1 MITSYNQFIGQ
12 KINEEKDIWGNE
24 GGSIFSSL
32 KNLFGK
38 LMQNI
43 NDDLKKPVD
52 DLTNKLNK
60 TKDTKQIKNIINNY
74 LKVHNTALTSDLKKV
89 KTPVELKKLIKDN
102 LTAIY
107 ASIIAQIKSLGE
119 DKFSFSE
126 IFADSPESMK
136 KLFDKNE
143 KNFQKNLDSFVNN
156 LIADQ
161 AAQFGYDKKELFDKL
176 SAVKESVIIDKL
188 FEQDEPTEDE
198 QAEQIA
204 QAQGKESPEPKGD
217 FNKLRDA
224 IKKWFDFAIYKKV
237 QDELK
242 KEKEDK
248 KGEGNLLDKIKN
260 IQSTKNIDS
269 VNKMVDAITK
279 LDKEQLIKVRDLL
292 GLDKDSAPL

>member
-1 MITSYNQFIGQ
+1 MKNYNQFVRY
-12 KINEEKDIWGNE
+12 KLNEEKDIWGNE
-24 GGSIFSSL
+24 GGGLFSSL

-52 DLTNKLNK
+52 ELTNKLSK

-74 LKVHNTALTSDLKKV
+74 LKVHNTALTADLKKV
-89 KTPVELKKLIKDN
+89 TTPVELKKLVKDN

-143 KNFQKNLDSFVNN
+143 KTFQKNLEPFVNN

-161 AAQFGYDKKELFDKL
+161 SGQFGYDKKKMFDELTVKKDK
-176 SAVKESVIIDKL
+176 
-188 FEQDEPTEDE
+188 PTEEE
-198 QAEQIA
+198 QGKEIA
-204 QAQGKESPEPKGD
+204 QAQGEDAPEPIEKGD
-217 FNKLRDA
+217 FNKLKDA

-237 QDELK
+237 NDELK
-242 KEKEDK
+242 KEKEEK
-248 KGEGNLLDKIKN
+248 KGDLNLSDKIKN
-260 IQSTKNIDS
+260 METTKNVDS

-279 LDKEQLIKVRDLL
+279 VDKQKLLQIRDML
-292 GLDKDSAPL
+292 GLDRDSAPL